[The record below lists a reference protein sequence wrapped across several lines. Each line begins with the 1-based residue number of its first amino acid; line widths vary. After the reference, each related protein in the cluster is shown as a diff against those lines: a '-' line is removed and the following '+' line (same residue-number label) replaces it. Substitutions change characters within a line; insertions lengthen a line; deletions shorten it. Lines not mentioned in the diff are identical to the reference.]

1 MSHRP
6 LVALLLLSLVHLPAW
21 AAPEILTLPSR
32 TSQVTAY
39 QQQAQITREVTLNAL
54 QPGNYEIRIPD
65 LPQQLYADSLTVTGS
80 GTAKAQVHHVE
91 LSPIKEPLESA
102 ELQQLLA
109 SITLAEQQLKQLTNQ
124 QTVGARQQELLDTLQ
139 SVSEEKIRKQ
149 LGMAQFKTGD
159 WETLL
164 GFVGIQQGKIL
175 ETKRQAEFRTSQLQ
189 IELARLRNLLTEI
202 RTTQNQR
209 QQQAAIVHVSV
220 SQAGNLRLQLNYMV
234 AQVSWQPAYE
244 ARLESQGTQLQL
256 TYFGD
261 IRQNTQ
267 EDWEQ
272 ARLSLSTAT
281 PMVNAAPPPLQP
293 WLVSEMTPPP
303 NRPAPAPNQ
312 ALRQFRNNLD
322 SLAET
327 SAVGGSPRDEDLEY
341 AQSGI
346 ENLGISVL
354 FKIPQPVSIRSSNQ
368 SRRVAIATRTLDCQR
383 DYEIVPRLS
392 PQAYLRIRFTNEQG
406 LPLLPGA
413 VRHFVDTD
421 YTGTGSM
428 ALVRNQERAT
438 LHFGV
443 DPDIKVQWKTVRN
456 VEAKQGAFQDIK
468 RRELL
473 YEAEITNYKPTTQT
487 VQVLDPLPVPG
498 NPQIKLVTVEHNPK
512 PTAQTEDKY
521 ARWTLTLQPQEKKTL
536 RMAYVLEYPA
546 TMNLSF

>member
-1 MSHRP
+1 MLHRP
-6 LVALLLLSLVHLPAW
+6 LISLLLLSLVHLPAG
-21 AAPEILTLPSR
+21 AAPETLTLPSR

-54 QPGNYEIRIPD
+54 QPGHYEIRIPD

-80 GTAKAQVHHVE
+80 GTAKALVHHVE
-91 LSPIKEPLESA
+91 LSPVKEPLESA
-102 ELQQLLA
+102 ELQQLIA
-109 SITLAEQQLKQLTNQ
+109 SITLAEQQLKQLSNQ

-175 ETKRQAEFRTSQLQ
+175 ENKRQAEFRTSQLQ
-189 IELARLRNLLTEI
+189 SELARLRNTLTEI
-202 RTTQNQR
+202 RTAQNQR
-209 QQQAAIVHVSV
+209 QQQAAIVHVSI

-244 ARLESQGTQLQL
+244 ARLASQGTQLQL

-293 WLVSEMTPPP
+293 WLISEMTPPP

-312 ALRQFRNNLD
+312 ALRQFRNNMD
-322 SLAET
+322 NLAET
-327 SAVGGSPRDEDLEY
+327 SAVGGGPRDEDLVY

-368 SRRVAIATRTLDCQR
+368 SRRVAIATRTLECQR

-392 PQAYLRIRFTNEQG
+392 PQAYMRVRFTNEQG

-428 ALVRNQERAT
+428 ALVRSQERAT

-456 VEAKQGAFQDIK
+456 VETKQGAFQDIK

-473 YEAEITNYKPTTQT
+473 YEAEITNYKPTAQT

-498 NPQIKLVTVEHNPK
+498 NPQIKLVAVEHNPK